1 GAGGGPHQWSLRL
14 AELDASALPRKVAA
28 VRGSCPAVRHRRRG
42 LDHAT
47 SRWPQPGGQG
57 IRGCADGVWWR
68 RRTVVER
75 VCRRCGGDAR
85 RDADQ
90 SVPPGWDGG
99 GPSSRAGGDCRG
111 ATAAAVPDVAA
122 NRGVGPRGVESRIP
136 GGTVRA
142 AISLTT
148 ARWPADQPSRTKVTF
163 RITRYP
169 TILPSSMITFW
180 LWTHA
185 SV

>member
-1 GAGGGPHQWSLRL
+1 
-14 AELDASALPRKVAA
+14 
-28 VRGSCPAVRHRRRG
+28 
-42 LDHAT
+42 
-47 SRWPQPGGQG
+47 
-57 IRGCADGVWWR
+57 R

-185 SV
+185 SVTLRRVLLARATPWATASSKLFLDSQISSETFATDLTTSGEWV